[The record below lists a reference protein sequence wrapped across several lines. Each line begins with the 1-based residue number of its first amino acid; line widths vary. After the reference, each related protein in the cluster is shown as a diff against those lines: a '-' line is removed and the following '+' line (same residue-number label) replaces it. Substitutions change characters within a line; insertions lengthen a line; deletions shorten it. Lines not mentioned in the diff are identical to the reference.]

1 MVHNRLESQIYF
13 YVSNRT
19 YGPYDMD
26 HIILIDLNQKKL
38 TYDKRLFCD
47 LCEYKCHSNK
57 LLRVHYSTYHEGDER
72 FPTKPPKSN
81 VEPKKL
87 EENFEIESVSSQA
100 EENVKSEKPEDE
112 LEEIVLMEESPN
124 SNAVETESQIQDFHQ
139 NFPTKPKFSLK
150 GLLGKSNVKIVTSI
164 KVFKCGICK
173 QEWVVTYYYQAGVL
187 ENLHT

>member
-1 MVHNRLESQIYF
+1 
-13 YVSNRT
+13 
-19 YGPYDMD
+19 MD

-72 FPTKPPKSN
+72 FPTKRPKSN

-173 QEWVVTYYYQAGVL
+173 QEWVVTYY
-187 ENLHT
+187 